1 MAKYSYTYS
10 GSNAAFV
17 FAGIASLPTG
27 IAVLLEADQHKA
39 LQKNKFAKHLTD
51 AGELSIEEIAEVGD
65 SKPASSGRSKG
76 AQAGKPDDGKGKGD
90 ESKETELTID
100 DVRKALTD
108 LEITFA
114 EDETLEQLQEKLAQ
128 ATE

>member
-1 MAKYSYTYS
+1 MAKYLYTYS

-17 FAGIASLPTG
+17 FAGIATLPTG

-39 LQKNKFAKHLTD
+39 LQKNKFAKHLID
-51 AGELSIEEIAEVGD
+51 AGELAVEEIAEVGD
-65 SKPASSGRSKG
+65 SKPASGRGKG
-76 AQAGKPDDGKGKGD
+76 AQSGKTDEGKGKD
-90 ESKETELTID
+90 ESKPAELTID
-100 DVRKALTD
+100 DVRKALTE

-114 EDETLEQLQEKLAQ
+114 EDETLEQLQAKLTQ

>member
-17 FAGIASLPTG
+17 FAGIATLPTG

-39 LQKNKFAKHLTD
+39 LQKNKFAKHLID
-51 AGELSIEEIAEVGD
+51 AAELSIEEVAEVGD
-65 SKPASSGRSKG
+65 SKPASGRGKG

-90 ESKETELTID
+90 KSKGTDLTID

-108 LEITFA
+108 LGITFT

>member
-17 FAGIASLPTG
+17 FAGLVTLPKG
-27 IAVLLEADQHKA
+27 IAVVVEANHHKA
-39 LQKNKFAKHLTD
+39 LQKNKFAKHLID
-51 AGELSIEEIAEVGD
+51 AGELAVEEVAEAGD
-65 SKPASSGRSKG
+65 SKPASGRGKG
-76 AQAGKPDDGKGKGD
+76 AQSGKTDEGKGKD
-90 ESKETELTID
+90 ESKTAELTID

>member
-1 MAKYSYTYS
+1 MAKYSYKYS

-17 FAGIASLPTG
+17 FAGVATLPTG
-27 IAVLLEADQHKA
+27 IAIALEADQHKA
-39 LQKNKFAKHLTD
+39 LQKNKFAKHLID

-65 SKPASSGRSKG
+65 SKPASGRGKG

-90 ESKETELTID
+90 KSKGTDLTID

-108 LEITFA
+108 LEITFT
-114 EDETLEQLQEKLAQ
+114 EDETLEQLQAKLTQ

>member
-17 FAGIASLPTG
+17 FAGIVTLPTG

-39 LQKNKFAKHLTD
+39 LQKNKFAKHLID
-51 AGELSIEEIAEVGD
+51 AGELAVEEVAEVGD
-65 SKPASSGRSKG
+65 SKPASGRGKG
-76 AQAGKPDDGKGKGD
+76 AQAGKPDDGKGRGDKSKGTD
-90 ESKETELTID
+90 LTLD

-108 LEITFA
+108 LEITFT
-114 EDETLEQLQEKLAQ
+114 EDETLEQLQAKLTQ

>member
-17 FAGIASLPTG
+17 FAGVATLPTG

-39 LQKNKFAKHLTD
+39 LQKNKFAKHLID
-51 AGELSIEEIAEVGD
+51 AGELTIEEIAEAGD
-65 SKPASSGRSKG
+65 SKPASGRKG
-76 AQAGKPDDGKGKGD
+76 AQSGKDDGKGKD
-90 ESKETELTID
+90 ESKPAELTID
-100 DVRKALTD
+100 DVRKALTE

>member
-17 FAGIASLPTG
+17 FAGVATLPTG
-27 IAVLLEADQHKA
+27 IAVVVEANHHKA
-39 LQKNKFAKHLTD
+39 LQKNKFAKHLID

-65 SKPASSGRSKG
+65 SKPASGRGKG

-90 ESKETELTID
+90 KSKGTDLTID

>member
-17 FAGIASLPTG
+17 FAGVATLPTG
-27 IAVLLEADQHKA
+27 IATALEADQHKA
-39 LQKNKFAKHLTD
+39 LQKNKFAKHLID
-51 AGELSIEEIAEVGD
+51 EGELTVEEIAEVAE
-65 SKPASSGRSKG
+65 SKPASGGRGKG
-76 AQAGKPDDGKGKGD
+76 AQTKSKGD
-90 ESKETELTID
+90 ESKGGELTID

-108 LEITFA
+108 LEITYT
-114 EDETLEQLQEKLAQ
+114 EDETLEQLQAKLAQ

>member
-17 FAGIASLPTG
+17 FAGLATLPKG
-27 IAVLLEADQHKA
+27 IAVAIEANQHKA
-39 LQKNKFAKHLTD
+39 LQKNKFAKHLIE
-51 AGELSIEEIAEVGD
+51 AGELSIEEIAEAGD
-65 SKPASSGRSKG
+65 SKPASGRGKV
-76 AQAGKPDDGKGKGD
+76 AQSGKPDDGKGKGD
-90 ESKETELTID
+90 ESKGAELTID

-108 LEITFA
+108 LEITFT
-114 EDETLEQLQEKLAQ
+114 EDETLEQLQAKLTQ

>member
-1 MAKYSYTYS
+1 MAKYSYKYS

-17 FAGIASLPTG
+17 FAGVATLPTG

-39 LQKNKFAKHLTD
+39 LQKNKFAKHLID
-51 AGELSIEEIAEVGD
+51 AGELGIEEIAEVGD
-65 SKPASSGRSKG
+65 SKPASGRGKG

-90 ESKETELTID
+90 KSKGTDLTID

>member
-39 LQKNKFAKHLTD
+39 LQKNKFAKHLID
-51 AGELSIEEIAEVGD
+51 AGELAIEEVAEVGD
-65 SKPASSGRSKG
+65 SKPASGRGKGVQSGKT
-76 AQAGKPDDGKGKGD
+76 DDGKGKD
-90 ESKETELTID
+90 ESKPAELTID

-114 EDETLEQLQEKLAQ
+114 EGETLEHLQEKLAQ

>member
-1 MAKYSYTYS
+1 MAKYSYKYS

-17 FAGIASLPTG
+17 FAGVATLPTG
-27 IAVLLEADQHKA
+27 IAIALEADQHKA
-39 LQKNKFAKHLTD
+39 LQKNKFAKHLID

-65 SKPASSGRSKG
+65 SKPASGRGKG
-76 AQAGKPDDGKGKGD
+76 AQSGKTDDGKGKD
-90 ESKETELTID
+90 ESKPAELTID

-114 EDETLEQLQEKLAQ
+114 EDETLEQLQAKLTQ

>member
-17 FAGIASLPTG
+17 FAGLATLPKG
-27 IAVLLEADQHKA
+27 IAVAIEANQHKA
-39 LQKNKFAKHLTD
+39 LQKNKFAKHLID
-51 AGELSIEEIAEVGD
+51 AGELSFEEIAEVGD
-65 SKPASSGRSKG
+65 SKPASSGRGKG
-76 AQAGKPDDGKGKGD
+76 NQAGKPDDGKGKD
-90 ESKETELTID
+90 ESKGTDLTID

-108 LEITFA
+108 LEITFT
-114 EDETLEQLQEKLAQ
+114 EDETLEQLQAKLTQ

>member
-17 FAGIASLPTG
+17 FAGIATLPTG

-39 LQKNKFAKHLTD
+39 LQKNKFAKHLID
-51 AGELSIEEIAEVGD
+51 AAELAIEEIAEVGD
-65 SKPASSGRSKG
+65 SKPASGRGKG
-76 AQAGKPDDGKGKGD
+76 AQSGKNDDGKGKD
-90 ESKETELTID
+90 ESKPAELTID

-114 EDETLEQLQEKLAQ
+114 EDETIEQLQEKLAQ

>member
-17 FAGIASLPTG
+17 FAGVATLPTG
-27 IAVLLEADQHKA
+27 IAVALEADQHKA
-39 LQKNKFAKHLTD
+39 LQKNKFAKHLID
-51 AGELSIEEIAEVGD
+51 EGELTVEEIAEVAE
-65 SKPASSGRSKG
+65 SKPASGGRGKG
-76 AQAGKPDDGKGKGD
+76 AQAKSKGD
-90 ESKETELTID
+90 ESKGGELTID

-108 LEITFA
+108 LEITYT
-114 EDETLEQLQEKLAQ
+114 EDETLEQLQAKLAQ

>member
-1 MAKYSYTYS
+1 MAKYSYKYS

-17 FAGIASLPTG
+17 FAGVATLPTG
-27 IAVLLEADQHKA
+27 IAIALEADQHKA
-39 LQKNKFAKHLTD
+39 LQKNKFAKHLID

-65 SKPASSGRSKG
+65 SKPASGRGKG

-90 ESKETELTID
+90 KSKGTDLTID

-108 LEITFA
+108 LGITFT

>member
-17 FAGIASLPTG
+17 FAGIATLPTG

-39 LQKNKFAKHLTD
+39 LQKNKFAKHLID
-51 AGELSIEEIAEVGD
+51 AAELSIEEVAEVGD
-65 SKPASSGRSKG
+65 SKPASGRGKG
-76 AQAGKPDDGKGKGD
+76 AQSGKTDDGKGKD
-90 ESKETELTID
+90 ESKPAELTID

-114 EDETLEQLQEKLAQ
+114 DDETLEQLQEKLAQ

>member
-17 FAGIASLPTG
+17 FAGVATLPTG
-27 IAVLLEADQHKA
+27 IAIALEADQHKV
-39 LQKNKFAKHLTD
+39 LQKNKFAKHLID
-51 AGELSIEEIAEVGD
+51 VGELSIEEIAEVGD
-65 SKPASSGRSKG
+65 SKPASGRGKG

-90 ESKETELTID
+90 KSKGTDLTID

-108 LEITFA
+108 LEITFT

>member
-17 FAGIASLPTG
+17 FAGLVTLPKG
-27 IAVLLEADQHKA
+27 IAVAIEANQHKA
-39 LQKNKFAKHLTD
+39 LQKNKFAKHLID
-51 AGELSIEEIAEVGD
+51 ADELSIEEIAEVGD
-65 SKPASSGRSKG
+65 SKPASVGRGKGTQSGKT
-76 AQAGKPDDGKGKGD
+76 DDGKGKD
-90 ESKETELTID
+90 ESKPTELTID

>member
-17 FAGIASLPTG
+17 FAGLVTLPKG
-27 IAVLLEADQHKA
+27 IAVVVEANQHKA
-39 LQKNKFAKHLTD
+39 LQKNKFAKHLID

-65 SKPASSGRSKG
+65 SKPASGRGKG
-76 AQAGKPDDGKGKGD
+76 AQSGKNDDGKGKD
-90 ESKETELTID
+90 ESKPAELTID

-114 EDETLEQLQEKLAQ
+114 EDETIEQLQEKLAQ

>member
-65 SKPASSGRSKG
+65 SKPASGRGKG
-76 AQAGKPDDGKGKGD
+76 SQAGKTDDGKGD
-90 ESKETELTID
+90 ESKGGELTID
-100 DVRKALTD
+100 EVRKALTD
-108 LEITFA
+108 LEITFT

>member
-17 FAGIASLPTG
+17 FAGVATLPTG
-27 IAVLLEADQHKA
+27 IAIALEADQHKA
-39 LQKNKFAKHLTD
+39 LQKNKFAKHLID

-65 SKPASSGRSKG
+65 SKPASGRGKG

-90 ESKETELTID
+90 KSKGGELTID
-100 DVRKALTD
+100 EVRKALTD

-114 EDETLEQLQEKLAQ
+114 DDETLEQLQEKLAQ

>member
-1 MAKYSYTYS
+1 MAKYSYKYS

-17 FAGIASLPTG
+17 FAGVATLPTG

-39 LQKNKFAKHLTD
+39 LQKNKFAKHLID
-51 AGELSIEEIAEVGD
+51 VGELNIEEIAEPK
-65 SKPASSGRSKG
+65 SASSGR
-76 AQAGKPDDGKGKGD
+76 GKPNQNKIDDGKGKD
-90 ESKETELTID
+90 ESKPTELTID

-114 EDETLEQLQEKLAQ
+114 KDETIEQLQEKLAQ

>member
-17 FAGIASLPTG
+17 FAGITTLLTG

-39 LQKNKFAKHLTD
+39 LQKNKFAKHLID
-51 AGELSIEEIAEVGD
+51 AGELTIEEVAEVGD
-65 SKPASSGRSKG
+65 SKPALGRGKG
-76 AQAGKPDDGKGKGD
+76 AQSGKDDGKGKD
-90 ESKETELTID
+90 ESKTAELTID
-100 DVRKALTD
+100 EVRKALTD

>member
-1 MAKYSYTYS
+1 MAKYSYKYS

-17 FAGIASLPTG
+17 FAGVATLPTG

-39 LQKNKFAKHLTD
+39 LQKNKFAKHLID
-51 AGELSIEEIAEVGD
+51 VGELNIEEIAEPK
-65 SKPASSGRSKG
+65 SASSGR
-76 AQAGKPDDGKGKGD
+76 GKPNQNKIDDGKGKD
-90 ESKETELTID
+90 ESKPTELTID

-114 EDETLEQLQEKLAQ
+114 EDETIEQLQEKLAQ
-128 ATE
+128 ATA

>member
-1 MAKYSYTYS
+1 MAKHSYTYS

-17 FAGIASLPTG
+17 FAGVATLPTG
-27 IAVLLEADQHKA
+27 IAVALEADQHKA
-39 LQKNKFAKHLTD
+39 LQKNKFAKHLLD
-51 AGELSIEEIAEVGD
+51 AGELTVEEIAEAGD
-65 SKPASSGRSKG
+65 LKPASGGRGKG
-76 AQAGKPDDGKGKGD
+76 AQSGKDDGKGKD
-90 ESKETELTID
+90 ESKPAELTID

>member
-17 FAGIASLPTG
+17 FAGVATLPTG
-27 IAVLLEADQHKA
+27 IAIALEADQHKV
-39 LQKNKFAKHLTD
+39 LQKNKFAKHLID
-51 AGELSIEEIAEVGD
+51 VGELSIEEIAEVGD
-65 SKPASSGRSKG
+65 SKPASGRGKG
-76 AQAGKPDDGKGKGD
+76 AQSGKTDDGKGKD
-90 ESKETELTID
+90 ESKPAELTID
-100 DVRKALTD
+100 DVRKVLTD

>member
-17 FAGIASLPTG
+17 FAGLATLPKG
-27 IAVLLEADQHKA
+27 IAVAIEANQHKA
-39 LQKNKFAKHLTD
+39 LQKNKFAKHLID

-65 SKPASSGRSKG
+65 SKPASGRGKG
-76 AQAGKPDDGKGKGD
+76 SQAGKSDDGKGKD
-90 ESKETELTID
+90 ESKPAELTID

-114 EDETLEQLQEKLAQ
+114 EDETLEQLQAKLAQ

>member
-17 FAGIASLPTG
+17 FAGIATLPTG

-39 LQKNKFAKHLTD
+39 LQKNKFAKHLID

-65 SKPASSGRSKG
+65 SKPASGRGKG
-76 AQAGKPDDGKGKGD
+76 AQSGKTDDVKGKGD
-90 ESKETELTID
+90 ESKGTDLTID

-108 LEITFA
+108 LEITFT
-114 EDETLEQLQEKLAQ
+114 EDETIEQLQAKLAQ

>member
-17 FAGIASLPTG
+17 FAGIVTLPTG

-39 LQKNKFAKHLTD
+39 LQKNKFAKHLID
-51 AGELSIEEIAEVGD
+51 AGELAIEEVAEVGD
-65 SKPASSGRSKG
+65 SKPASGRGKG
-76 AQAGKPDDGKGKGD
+76 AQSGKNDDGKGKD
-90 ESKETELTID
+90 ESKTPELTID
-100 DVRKALTD
+100 DVRKALTE

>member
-17 FAGIASLPTG
+17 FAGIATLPTG

-39 LQKNKFAKHLTD
+39 LQKNKFAKHLID
-51 AGELSIEEIAEVGD
+51 AGELTIEEIAEAGD
-65 SKPASSGRSKG
+65 SKPASGGRGKG
-76 AQAGKPDDGKGKGD
+76 AQSGKDDGKGKD
-90 ESKETELTID
+90 ESKPAELTID

>member
-17 FAGIASLPTG
+17 FAGVATLPTG
-27 IAVLLEADQHKA
+27 IAIALEADQHKA
-39 LQKNKFAKHLTD
+39 LQKNKFAKHLID
-51 AGELSIEEIAEVGD
+51 AGELTIEEVAEVGD
-65 SKPASSGRSKG
+65 SKPASGRGKG
-76 AQAGKPDDGKGKGD
+76 SQAGKSDDGKGKD
-90 ESKETELTID
+90 ESKTAELTID

>member
-1 MAKYSYTYS
+1 MAKHSYTYS

-17 FAGIASLPTG
+17 FAGVATLPTG
-27 IAVLLEADQHKA
+27 IAIALEADQHKV
-39 LQKNKFAKHLTD
+39 LQKNKFAKHLID
-51 AGELSIEEIAEVGD
+51 VGELSIEEIAEVGD
-65 SKPASSGRSKG
+65 SKPASGRGKG
-76 AQAGKPDDGKGKGD
+76 AQSGKTDDGKGKD
-90 ESKETELTID
+90 ESKPAELTID

>member
-1 MAKYSYTYS
+1 MAKYSYKYS

-17 FAGIASLPTG
+17 FAGLVTLPKG
-27 IAVLLEADQHKA
+27 IAVVVEANHHKA
-39 LQKNKFAKHLTD
+39 LQKNKFAKHLID

-65 SKPASSGRSKG
+65 SKPASGRGKG

-90 ESKETELTID
+90 KSKGTDLTID
-100 DVRKALTD
+100 DVRKALTE

-114 EDETLEQLQEKLAQ
+114 EDETLEQLQAKLTQ

>member
-1 MAKYSYTYS
+1 MAKYSYKYS

-17 FAGIASLPTG
+17 FAGIVTLPTG

-39 LQKNKFAKHLTD
+39 LQKNKFAKHLID
-51 AGELSIEEIAEVGD
+51 AGELAIEEVAEVGD
-65 SKPASSGRSKG
+65 SKPASGRGKG
-76 AQAGKPDDGKGKGD
+76 AQSGKNDDGKGKD
-90 ESKETELTID
+90 ESKPAELTID

-114 EDETLEQLQEKLAQ
+114 EDETIEQLQEKLAQ

>member
-17 FAGIASLPTG
+17 FAGVATLPTG
-27 IAVLLEADQHKA
+27 IAIALEADQHKV
-39 LQKNKFAKHLTD
+39 LQKNKFAKHLID
-51 AGELSIEEIAEVGD
+51 VGELSIEEIAEVGD
-65 SKPASSGRSKG
+65 SKPASGRGKG
-76 AQAGKPDDGKGKGD
+76 AQSGKTDDGKGKD
-90 ESKETELTID
+90 ESKPAELTID

-114 EDETLEQLQEKLAQ
+114 DDETLEQLQEKLAQ

>member
-39 LQKNKFAKHLTD
+39 LQKNKFAKHLID
-51 AGELSIEEIAEVGD
+51 AGELAVEEVAEVGD
-65 SKPASSGRSKG
+65 SKPASGRGKG
-76 AQAGKPDDGKGKGD
+76 AQSGKTDEGKGKD
-90 ESKETELTID
+90 ESKTAELTID